1 MKLLKQ
7 KPRLTLNPAFR
18 RQRPGRT
25 EINLFKANLL
35 MLLDKI
41 DETES
46 EEHVKNQVRDFL
58 RDTYYKDTNE
68 VNTKGRQDLAIYT
81 GKTNESKVGVIIEAK
96 RPKNSAEWFKG
107 DNANCKAFQE
117 LVLYYLRER
126 ENLKNIDIKY
136 LVATNIYEWYI
147 IEASYFENLFFKD
160 KDFLKD
166 FVEFDKKQKVTTN
179 TDLFYNSIAKPFI
192 DSIDKTIP
200 CAYFNIKEFDKAI
213 RNSDK
218 KEDANL
224 IALIKILSPSHLLKL
239 EFVDDSNSLKESFY
253 KELLHLIGLEER
265 KEGGKNIIDRKKEG
279 QRQAGSL
286 IENAINMLETEDPL
300 HKIVDLSVYGT
311 DREERIYN
319 IALELCITWINRIL
333 FLKLLEGQLQN
344 YHQKNSEFLFLN
356 SEMIPNYDELH
367 KLFHQVL
374 AKTLDERKKISSSLS
389 EKYKLVPYLN
399 SSLFDFSKLEEV
411 TIKINQLDNN
421 HKLDLIPRTVLKE
434 IKKNNQ
440 GLPALDYLFR
450 FLNAFDFSS
459 EGGEEIQEDEN
470 RTLINASVLGKVFEK
485 INGYKEGSIYTPGFI
500 TMYMCG
506 KAIRATVLQKFKEE
520 HNWKIEHFADLK
532 NFLKDRRTTKEILA
546 DNALIN
552 SIRLCDPAVGSG
564 HFLVSSLNEIIAIK
578 SELGL
583 FADKS
588 GDRLSDYQIVIAE
601 DELIVT
607 DQSGNDFKYEISNG
621 KPLSKEMQ
629 RLQKALFEEKQTIIE
644 NCLFGVDINPNS
656 VKICGLRLWIELLK
670 NAYYKE
676 DTNFQE
682 LETLPN
688 IDINIK
694 CNNSLISRFAIDADL
709 GKALKSIKYNIEHYR
724 SFVNDYKN
732 AKSRE
737 VKRGLEVIID
747 GIKNDFKTEIG
758 KNDPKQVKLSKL
770 SGDLFNLLNQTK
782 MFEQDAKQKKA
793 QKEKKEKLEA
803 NIKKLA
809 KQIDEIKTNA
819 VYKNAFEWRFEFP
832 EVLNNQGEFEGFD
845 LIIGNPP
852 YISAMEMKKSLSES
866 AYKILKQDFETAKGT
881 VDLFIYFF
889 EKGIKL
895 LKPKGQLAFIT
906 PNRYLSASYGEALRE
921 FLFNQ
926 TKINEIVDYSHVR
939 VFKEASTYPVVTSL
953 TFEKSENKIYDISIG
968 KYDDANSKINY
979 KTVDSEKLNFLEGY
993 IWGYLLND
1001 KMKITEQV
1009 INNSVSIN
1017 ECAIINATS
1026 TASEADEYHDLINE
1040 KKGFK
1045 LINTGT
1051 IDRYKSLWGSETLT
1065 DKGEKYLTPYL
1076 PKDNDKISKNR
1087 NSLYKSSKII
1097 LAKIAITTEAFYDA
1111 KGDYASVNTNCF
1123 HSFKNDFNPK
1133 YILAWLNSKLF
1144 QYTFECFFEGL
1155 KMQGGYLLYSSPNVS
1170 KMFIKKPSTNDQN
1183 SFASIVDYIVFT
1195 HSINNQ
1201 LYPLFFERLI
1211 DALVYELYLPDAMQ
1225 SGNCEVLKH
1234 LKKLPELEADNDEK
1248 NLKTVER
1255 VFKDLSHPTHPIS
1268 SSLLRM
1274 RNIEEIEIIEGKK

>member
-7 KPRLTLNPAFR
+7 KPRQTLNPAFR

-35 MLLDKI
+35 TLLDKI

-81 GKTNESKVGVIIEAK
+81 GKTTESNVGVIIEAK

-147 IEASYFENLFFKD
+147 IEASYFEHLFFKD
-160 KDFLKD
+160 KDFLRN
-166 FVEFDKKQKVTTN
+166 FLEFDKKQKVTNN
-179 TDLFYNSIAKPFI
+179 TDLFYHSIAKPFI

-200 CAYFNIKEFDKAI
+200 CAYFNIKEFDKAL
-213 RNSDK
+213 RNNDK

-224 IALIKILSPSHLLKL
+224 IALIKILSPTHLLKL
-239 EFVDDSNSLKESFY
+239 EFADDSNSLKESFY

-300 HKIVDLSVYGT
+300 HKIPDLSVYGT
-311 DREERIYN
+311 KREERIYN
-319 IALELCITWINRIL
+319 IALELCITWVNRIL

-344 YHQKNSEFLFLN
+344 YHQQSPEFLFLN

-374 AKTLDERKKISSSLS
+374 AKTLDERKKSSTALS
-389 EKYKLVPYLN
+389 EKYKRVPYLN

-411 TIKINQLDNN
+411 TIKINQLDND
-421 HKLDLIPRTVLKE
+421 HKLDLIPSTVLKE
-434 IKKNNQ
+434 IKKKYQ
-440 GLPALDYLFR
+440 ALPALDYLFR

-500 TMYMCG
+500 TMYMCSN
-506 KAIRATVLQKFKEE
+506 AIRAAVVQKFKDEY
-520 HNWKIEHFADLK
+520 NWKIEHFLDLR
-532 NFLKDRRTTKEILA
+532 NYLKDRRTTKEILE

-564 HFLVSSLNEIIAIK
+564 HFLVSALNEIIAIK

-588 GDRLSDYQIVIAE
+588 GDRLSDYQIVIAQ

-607 DQSGNDFKYEISNG
+607 DQNGNDFKYEISNG

-670 NAYYKE
+670 NAYYKA

-709 GKALKSIKYNIEHYR
+709 SKALKSIKYNIEQYR

-732 AKSRE
+732 AKSRA
-737 VKRGLEVIID
+737 VKRELEAIID
-747 GIKNDFKTEIG
+747 GIKNDFRTEIG
-758 KNDPKQVKLSKL
+758 KNDPKQIKLSKL
-770 SGDLFNLLNQTK
+770 NGDLFNLLNQTK
-782 MFEQDAKQKKA
+782 IFEQDAKQKKE
-793 QKEKKEKLEA
+793 QKEKKEKLDA
-803 NIKKLA
+803 DIKKLG
-809 KQIDEIKTNA
+809 KQIDEIKSNV

-832 EVLNNQGEFEGFD
+832 EVLDNEGNFVGFD
-845 LIIGNPP
+845 IVVGNPP
-852 YISAMEMKKSLSES
+852 YVFGGNEGISEIHKRYFKETFASGSG
-866 AYKILKQDFETAKGT
+866 KINLFNLFIEKGFNVLKAKGEFA
-881 VDLFIYFF
+881 FIIPNTFLRVTSYH
-889 EKGIKL
+889 ESRKL
-895 LKPKGQLAFIT
+895 LIDNFRVNTIVDFGAHVFAEATTTAIV
-906 PNRYLSASYGEALRE
+906 LSA
-921 FLFNQ
+921 
-926 TKINEIVDYSHVR
+926 TKINPPEGSI
-939 VFKEASTYPVVTSL
+939 
-953 TFEKSENKIYDISIG
+953 ISISNG
-968 KYDDANSKINY
+968 EAITNTLLQSTLKLNYVIAINVNAAGQELIDSMR
-979 KTVDSEKLNFLEGY
+979 VDSVPLGEICKELIFGVVITKNKDEVVSNIPQKGWKPFLEGKDIGRY
-993 IWGYLLND
+993 YVKPVYQYLNYQPELLHRARTKDVFEAKEKLLIQRITGGSQPLKVAYDD
-1001 KMKITEQV
+1001 KQIYNKES
-1009 INNSVSIN
+1009 INN
-1017 ECAIINATS
+1017 
-1026 TASEADEYHDLINE
+1026 LILE
-1040 KKGFK
+1040 
-1045 LINTGT
+1045 
-1051 IDRYKSLWGSETLT
+1051 D
-1065 DKGEKYLTPYL
+1065 D
-1076 PKDNDKISKNR
+1076 
-1087 NSLYKSSKII
+1087 SS
-1097 LAKIAITTEAFYDA
+1097 
-1111 KGDYASVNTNCF
+1111 
-1123 HSFKNDFNPK
+1123 FNIK
-1133 YILAWLNSKLF
+1133 YILSLLNSKVINWFYNNQFTNESML
-1144 QYTFECFFEGL
+1144 TVNISKE
-1155 KMQGGYLLYSSPNVS
+1155 YLAQIP
-1170 KMFIKKPSTNDQN
+1170 IKNAPPDKQN
-1183 SFASIVDYIVFT
+1183 IFASIVDYIIFSKSVQ
-1195 HSINNQ
+1195 NQ
-1201 LYPLFFERLI
+1201 LFPIFFERLI
-1211 DALVYELYLPDAMQ
+1211 DALVYELYLPNAMQ
-1225 SGNCEVLKH
+1225 RGNCEVLKH
-1234 LKKLPELEADNDEK
+1234 LKKLPALEADNENNNLKIVERIFK
-1248 NLKTVER
+1248 NLS
-1255 VFKDLSHPTHPIS
+1255 DPTNPIS

-1274 RNIEEIEIIEGKK
+1274 RNINEIEIIEGKK